1 MAEAEAK
8 LSGDAAKRYR
18 ILETLGTGGMGEV
31 FHGQHIELGRD
42 VAIKR
47 LKEEVALDKSVV
59 KRFINEAR
67 AVNLIRHEN
76 IVEVTDFFTD
86 EKGRVHMVMELLEG
100 RSLGA
105 LIHSMAP
112 LPYERVAH
120 IGAQIAEAVYAAH
133 ESGVIHRDLK
143 PENVFLIRRKST
155 HDYVKLLDFGI
166 ARLHPS
172 CGGLEATES
181 GIVMGTPIYMPPEQ
195 AKGAEVTAAAD
206 IYSLGIILYEML
218 SGAGPFP
225 RTSAVEMM
233 MAHIADEPKPLEV
246 PGLPDEFRELVASCL
261 AKDPGDRPA
270 TMQVVVDVLE
280 PLAVATKESEPMG
293 AALHSGDI
301 AGAATWD
308 HSEPG
313 AISVDKPA
321 SASFSQIPVSAPKC
335 KRTRNITILTGIVL
349 GLAGLLFLLIR
360 GHKTSDVEN
369 EVLVTQPVANE
380 SVRSQLDQ
388 VMASMGFSP
397 IPLACKSSSEEV
409 MATHLRIA
417 KLLQAGKLGSN
428 SPQDQLASE
437 ELDKL
442 AEDIGPETSLWKART
457 RLQQGKNIDALR
469 FAKQATQACPG
480 MATAYVIAGTAQ
492 ALSGNHTDAIIEL
505 NLAVNI
511 DQNYLDA
518 RFNLAL
524 SQASSKRAVD
534 AIENLSLLLEAD
546 SHYAGARYLRGRS
559 YLQVKKYPEALVDLK
574 MAVASKADHSE
585 AWYLLGFA
593 QKETGNLSEA
603 NQAFCRA
610 SELGHAKAT
619 CTGAAAGQP
628 GAADDGEGW
637 QTDSFDGY

>member
-47 LKEEVALDKSVV
+47 LREEVALDKSVV

-86 EKGRVHMVMELLEG
+86 DKGRVHMVMELLEG

-105 LIHSMAP
+105 LIRSMAP

-120 IGAQIAEAVYAAH
+120 IGAQIAEAVSAAH

-195 AKGAEVTAAAD
+195 AKGTEVTAAAD
-206 IYSLGIILYEML
+206 TYSLGIILYEML

-225 RTSAVEMM
+225 KTSAVEMM
-233 MAHIADEPKPLEV
+233 MAHIADEPKPLEIS
-246 PGLPDEFRELVASCL
+246 GLPDEFRELVAACL
-261 AKDPGDRPA
+261 AKSPDDRPA
-270 TMQVVVDVLE
+270 SMQAVVDVLE

-313 AISVDKPA
+313 AISADKAA
-321 SASFSQIPVSAPKC
+321 SASFSQMPVSAPSS
-335 KRTRNITILTGIVL
+335 KRTRNISILAGIVL
-349 GLAGLLFLLIR
+349 GLAGLLFWVIR
-360 GHKTSDVEN
+360 GHNTGEVESDT
-369 EVLVTQPVANE
+369 LVTQPVASE

-388 VMASMGFSP
+388 TMASMGFSP
-397 IPLACKSSSEEV
+397 TPLACKSSAAEV
-409 MATHLRIA
+409 MATQLRIA
-417 KLLQAGKLGSN
+417 TLLKAGKPGGN
-428 SPQDQLASE
+428 TPQDQLASE
-437 ELDKL
+437 ELAKL
-442 AEDIGPETSLWKART
+442 AQDIGPETSLWKART
-457 RLQQGKNIDALR
+457 SLQQGKNVDALR
-469 FAKQATQACPG
+469 FAKQATQACPQ
-480 MATAYVIAGTAQ
+480 MATAYAVAGTAH
-492 ALSGNHTDAIIEL
+492 ALNGNHSDAIIEL

-511 DQNYLDA
+511 DHDYLDA

-524 SQASSKRAVD
+524 SQASSKRVVD
-534 AIENLSLLLEAD
+534 AIESLSILLETD
-546 SHYAGARYLRGRS
+546 PRYLGARYLRGRS
-559 YLQVKKYPEALVDLK
+559 YLQIKKYPEALEDLK
-574 MAVASKADHSE
+574 LAVASKADNSS

-593 QKETGNLSEA
+593 HKGVGDLSEA
-603 NQAFCRA
+603 NRAFCRA
-610 SELGHAKAT
+610 RELGHTKAT
-619 CTGAAAGQP
+619 CTDATAGQP
-628 GAADDGEGW
+628 SAIDEGEGW